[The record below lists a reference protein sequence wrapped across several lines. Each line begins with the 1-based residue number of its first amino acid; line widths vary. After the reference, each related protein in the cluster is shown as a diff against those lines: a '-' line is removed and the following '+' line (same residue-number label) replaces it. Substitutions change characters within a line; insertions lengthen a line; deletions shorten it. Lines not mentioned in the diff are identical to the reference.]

1 MKEKSENLKLFKNK
15 KDRKPAG
22 RRGKKFRSM
31 FVLMFLG
38 MTLLTVVPI
47 VGIQLFYSSYL
58 ISNARQNRVQVL
70 KDYGDNIA
78 GELVNS
84 GYLEGQISE
93 LLDTELQD
101 FSGLYNG
108 RAIVVNSAYEV
119 RFDTYGVLT
128 GHYLV
133 TEDSVTAMT
142 GEDKTH
148 YYSSADKLAFT
159 YTIRDDEGNVC
170 GMILFYV
177 SCADLTVTYKSINHT
192 MMGIIVA
199 IACILTLISYFT
211 ARKFTKP
218 LQTMASSFNR
228 IAEGHFDEK
237 VELSGFTEME
247 QLSSAFNV
255 MVEQLKA
262 LEDSRQEFVS
272 NVSHELKTP
281 LTSMKVLA
289 DSLNSQENVPVE
301 IYQDFMHDIGS
312 EIDREN
318 KIINDLLSLVRMNK
332 TESEP
337 NITHCSINTLL
348 ENILK
353 RVRPI
358 ADRKNV
364 ETVLESYKQVE
375 ADCDELKLTLAVT
388 NIVENAI
395 KYNIAGGWVQV
406 TLDADD
412 EYYYI
417 NIADSGIGIPEE
429 SQDKV
434 FDRFYRVDKARSRE
448 TGGTGLGLSISKTI
462 VEMHHGQIKV
472 KSKVDEGTTFSIRIP
487 LVYTSEAKE

>member
-1 MKEKSENLKLFKNK
+1 
-15 KDRKPAG
+15 
-22 RRGKKFRSM
+22 
-31 FVLMFLG
+31 MFLG
-38 MTLLTVVPI
+38 MTLLTVIPI
-47 VGIQLFYSSYL
+47 IAMQLFYSSYL
-58 ISNARQNRVQVL
+58 IRNARQNRVQVL

-78 GELVNS
+78 DELVSS
-84 GYLEGQISE
+84 GYLDGQMSE

-101 FSGLYNG
+101 FSGLYDG
-108 RAIVVNSAYEV
+108 RAIVVNKEYEV

-142 GEDKTH
+142 GTDATH
-148 YYSSADKLAFT
+148 YYPSTDKVAFT
-159 YTIRDDEGNVC
+159 YTIRDGDGNVC

-177 SCADLTVTYKSINHT
+177 SCVDLTAAYTSINHT
-192 MMGIIVA
+192 MMGIIA
-199 IACILTLISYFT
+199 LIAGVLTLISYIT

-218 LQTMASSFNR
+218 LQTMAKSFNR

-237 VELSGFTEME
+237 VELSGFTEIE

-255 MVEQLKA
+255 MVDQLKA

-289 DSLNSQENVPVE
+289 DSLNSQEDVPVE
-301 IYQDFMHDIGS
+301 IYRDFMQDIGK

-318 KIINDLLSLVRMNK
+318 TIINDLLSLVRMTK
-332 TESEP
+332 TETEP
-337 NITHCSINTLL
+337 NISRCSINAIL
-348 ENILK
+348 ESILR

-406 TLDADD
+406 TLDSD
-412 EYYYI
+412 EQYYYI
-417 NIADSGIGIPEE
+417 NVADSGIGIPEE

-462 VEMHHGQIKV
+462 IEMHHGQIKV

-487 LVYTSEAKE
+487 LVYTPESKE